1 MPPPEQPR
9 YELVAVLG
17 NDTARVEHPVRLKP
31 APLRLTT
38 DGPLAYDTMSVT
50 PGSRLALRDDDTV
63 RVSVRTAPNASVVW
77 LGDANAA
84 QALTAAGTSFAAD
97 MPARMLRART
107 ELLLTRGR
115 DTIRV
120 AVPPVGVALPNQWAM
135 LGPDSTGV
143 DATDVEL
150 IGRPVPGG
158 TYKWFFLPGTA
169 LEVTGRNGDFSR
181 VRLDSQLEI
190 WVSTSDLHALPPAW
204 LPIRRTAGNVR
215 IESHPEWVDLVVPM
229 PGRPPYLVEEGAHE
243 LTVTLYGTTIN
254 TDLVNYGAND
264 SLVSEAKWTQET
276 SERGHF
282 TLRLSSPEY
291 GYLAF
296 WQNGAFVLRVRRPP
310 RIDATAPLKGLTIA
324 IDPGHPP
331 IGATGP
337 TGLFEPVPTLAVGL
351 VVQQLLEQRGAK
363 VVMTRTTA
371 DPVALGDRPDHRAQ
385 GERERARLDP
395 PERAAGRNQSVHEQ
409 RNGRVLLPLALD
421 RPRARAAAGDA
432 RAHGP
437 AQSRDQLRQP
447 ASRAA
452 HVDAR
457 CVVRGRVPHDSRAG
471 ERAAHAGIP
480 ARVCDRDRG
489 RHRELLPVAPR
500 AMTRGRALAALM
512 FVLAAALPASAQ
524 VVPNAHWRTIDTKHF
539 HVHFTPE
546 LELTARRAAVS
557 AERAYA
563 KLAERLVKP
572 RGPIDLVI
580 ADNVDFANG
589 STTPFPTNRDHR
601 VRASAAG

>member
-1 MPPPEQPR
+1 MRSSLVGVSLLLVACSTAAPPKTTTPAPVPAAAPRAAPASALPAIPLVTGVLRPIVVYPVANSLVEARDSNFIFGSLGNGHAKLWINGVPVNVAPNGAFLGWLPVPPPETPR

-31 APLRLTT
+31 APLRLAT
-38 DGPLAYDTMSVT
+38 DGALAYDTVSVT
-50 PGSRLALRDDDTV
+50 PGSRLALRNEDTV
-63 RVSVRTAPNASVVW
+63 RVSVRTAPNASVLW
-77 LGDANAA
+77 LGDANSA
-84 QALTAAGTSFAAD
+84 QALTAAGTTFAAD

-107 ELLLTRGR
+107 QLLLTRGS

-120 AVPPVGVALPNQWAM
+120 AVPPVGVALPNQWAT

-143 DATDVEL
+143 DATDLEL

-169 LEVTGRNGDFSR
+169 FQVTGHSGDFSR

-190 WVSTSDLHALPPAW
+190 WVSTADLHALPPTW

-229 PGRPPYLVEEGAHE
+229 PGRPPYLVEEGERE

-276 SERGHF
+276 SDRGHF

-310 RIDATAPLKGLTIA
+310 RIDASAPLKGLTIA

-337 TGLFEPVPTLAVGL
+337 TGLYEPVPTLAVGL
-351 VVQQLLEQRGAK
+351 VVQQLLQQRGAK
-363 VVMTRTTA
+363 VVMTRTTP
-371 DPVALGDRPDHRAQ
+371 DPVALGDRPII
-385 GERERARLDP
+385 ARKANANALVSIHLNALPDGINP
-395 PERAAGRNQSVHEQ
+395 FTN
-409 RNGRVLLPLALD
+409 NGTGAYYFRSHSLAL
-421 RPRARAAAGDA
+421 A
-432 RAHGP
+432 
-437 AQSRDQLRQP
+437 
-447 ASRAA
+447 
-452 HVDAR
+452 
-457 CVVRGRVPHDSRAG
+457 
-471 ERAAHAGIP
+471 
-480 ARVCDRDRG
+480 
-489 RHRELLPVAPR
+489 RELEQ
-500 AMTRGRALAALM
+500 AMLARMGLRNLGINYDNLRLARPTWMPAVLCEGAFLMIPEQENAL
-512 FVLAAALPASAQ
+512 
-524 VVPNAHWRTIDTKHF
+524 R
-539 HVHFTPE
+539 TPE
-546 LELTARRAAVS
+546 FQ
-557 AERAYA
+557 RAYA
-563 KLAERLVKP
+563 TA
-572 RGPIDLVI
+572 I
-580 ADNVDFANG
+580 VDGIESYFRSLPA
-589 STTPFPTNRDHR
+589 R
-601 VRASAAG
+601 